1 MAVELVPNEVGL
13 NVIVKNT
20 FLDLDE
26 GEDTGCAK
34 RCSSVPRAWK
44 PLSPTGSFFDG
55 ERASVSTTASDDEL
69 SEVSARSSS
78 DLVGAMTNN
87 RGCGPEASRPKAKLN
102 PGAAEFTPCSPLSSP
117 LTSPQVPMM
126 MPMLSSPF
134 GGFGSPMMKVCA
146 PPASPP
152 PMPAPSEEVTAVLSA
167 AKSAL
172 LGNKHVADVKLVP
185 ELCTPGTA
193 STLNVEL
200 KPLGAKEDQDAEKE
214 VCCAGKA
221 ALIAACDHSQST
233 YVMGYEASPFKDVT
247 SSDEPGF
254 RATISAVP
262 DSMQELVCW
271 EMYQKGTCRNQGMC
285 QWYHPVPAHLLPI
298 QLILRRPAAQTTTS
312 A

>member
-1 MAVELVPNEVGL
+1 MPNEAGL

-26 GEDTGCAK
+26 SEDTGSAK

-69 SEVSARSSS
+69 SEVSARSSG
-78 DLVGAMTNN
+78 DLVGAMTNG
-87 RGCGPEASRPKAKLN
+87 RGYELEAARPKTKLN

-117 LTSPQVPMM
+117 LTSPQ
-126 MPMLSSPF
+126 
-134 GGFGSPMMKVCA
+134 A
-146 PPASPP
+146 PP

-200 KPLGAKEDQDAEKE
+200 KPLGAKEDQDAKKE

-233 YVMGYEASPFKDVT
+233 YVMGYEASPFKDLT

-254 RATISAVP
+254 KAALSAVP

>member
-1 MAVELVPNEVGL
+1 MAVEVVPNEAGL

-26 GEDTGCAK
+26 SEDTGCAK

-44 PLSPTGSFFDG
+44 PLSSTGSFSDG
-55 ERASVSTTASDDEL
+55 ERASVSTNASDDEL
-69 SEVSARSSS
+69 SEVSARSSRG
-78 DLVGAMTNN
+78 DLVGVKTN
-87 RGCGPEASRPKAKLN
+87 GGSDGLEVVRPKAKLN
-102 PGAAEFTPCSPLSSP
+102 PGAAEFTPCSPL
-117 LTSPQVPMM
+117 TGPQAPMM
-126 MPMLSSPF
+126 PVPMLSPSFAP
-134 GGFGSPMMKVCA
+134 FGSPVMKVCA
-146 PPASPP
+146 PPEAPP

-172 LGNKHVADVKLVP
+172 LGNKHVADVKISP

-200 KPLGAKEDQDAEKE
+200 KPLGAKDQDAEKE

-221 ALIAACDHSQST
+221 ALIAACEHSQNT
-233 YVMGYEASPFKDVT
+233 YVMGYEASPFKDMK
-247 SSDEPGF
+247 SSGEPGF
-254 RATISAVP
+254 KATLSAVP

-271 EMYQKGTCRNQGMC
+271 EIYQKGTCRNQGMC

-298 QLILRRPAAQTTTS
+298 QLILRRPAPQNA
-312 A
+312 